1 MFLDF
6 AKFLNKPLP
15 PNPTFFD
22 VGANKGQWQDQII
35 TLYPKCIIYAFEP
48 IPGILP
54 KRENVILNLY
64 AIDLDEIDNKEFY
77 ITKDDVTSSL
87 LVLNENV
94 TNNFVD
100 FMDDRGVLHRKSD
113 FDVVKT
119 IRVKTKRLDTF
130 IRENSISEIHYLKI
144 DTEGNDLN
152 VFKSLGD
159 ESRIVWSFEMEV
171 WNEPNTLFI
180 DSAWRDE
187 CLEDVESYGFKL
199 VDKFIHG
206 KGLSSDLLFVKN
218 QLLKRLTI

>member
-1 MFLDF
+1 MFLNF
-6 AKFLNKPLP
+6 EKFLNRPLP

-22 VGANKGQWQDQII
+22 VGANKGLWQDQII
-35 TLYPKCIIYAFEP
+35 ALYPKCIIYAFEP

-64 AIDLDEIDNKEFY
+64 AIDLDETNNKVFY
-77 ITKDDVTSSL
+77 ITKDNVTSSL
-87 LVLNENV
+87 LELNEKV
-94 TNNFVD
+94 TNTFVD
-100 FMDDRGVLHRKSD
+100 FVNDRGVLHKKAD
-113 FDVVKT
+113 FDVVKQ

-130 IRENSISEIHYLKI
+130 IRKNRISGIHYLKI

-159 ESRIVWSFEMEV
+159 KQKIVWSFEMEV
-171 WNEPNTLFI
+171 WNEPNTLFK
-180 DSAWRDE
+180 DSAWLNE
-187 CLEDVESYGFKL
+187 CLKYVESHGFKL

-218 QLLKRLTI
+218 QLLK